1 MLKKYLWK
9 KAIKKACSATE
20 GLEDTF
26 ANYLTKS
33 PGVKRYFR
41 LLTKANTSNN
51 LYRNFVITIAF
62 ELYMCKRKEQK
73 AWSLAFA
80 ILDNWFDLN
89 KVDYQEIQNQVDPKK
104 LKNILSGTQNV
115 YREYF
120 LLYDDPIGKDLI
132 RVHFPYPFGKLYV
145 DVKANLSRGIESGF
159 FRSGFSYYKVDGKS
173 EKEINCVAAIG
184 DQKNFLNTNLRKR
197 G

>member
-26 ANYLTKS
+26 ANYITKS

-80 ILDNWFDLN
+80 ILDNWFE
-89 KVDYQEIQNQVDPKK
+89 Q
-104 LKNILSGTQNV
+104 S
-115 YREYF
+115 R
-120 LLYDDPIGKDLI
+120 
-132 RVHFPYPFGKLYV
+132 
-145 DVKANLSRGIESGF
+145 LSRNTKSS
-159 FRSGFSYYKVDGKS
+159 RS
-173 EKEINCVAAIG
+173 ER
-184 DQKNFLNTNLRKR
+184 T
-197 G
+197 

>member
-1 MLKKYLWK
+1 M
-9 KAIKKACSATE
+9 
-20 GLEDTF
+20 
-26 ANYLTKS
+26 
-33 PGVKRYFR
+33 
-41 LLTKANTSNN
+41 
-51 LYRNFVITIAF
+51 
-62 ELYMCKRKEQK
+62 
-73 AWSLAFA
+73 
-80 ILDNWFDLN
+80 N
-89 KVDYQEIQNQVDPKK
+89 KVDYQEIQNQVDPKE

-184 DQKNFLNTNLRKR
+184 DQKNFLNTTLRKR

>member
-1 MLKKYLWK
+1 MK
-9 KAIKKACSATE
+9 
-20 GLEDTF
+20 
-26 ANYLTKS
+26 
-33 PGVKRYFR
+33 
-41 LLTKANTSNN
+41 
-51 LYRNFVITIAF
+51 TIAV
-62 ELYMCKRKEQK
+62 
-73 AWSLAFA
+73 
-80 ILDNWFDLN
+80 DNY
-89 KVDYQEIQNQVDPKK
+89 KGGV
-104 LKNILSGTQNV
+104 
-115 YREYF
+115 
-120 LLYDDPIGKDLI
+120 GKTTTVI

>member
-1 MLKKYLWK
+1 MK
-9 KAIKKACSATE
+9 
-20 GLEDTF
+20 
-26 ANYLTKS
+26 
-33 PGVKRYFR
+33 
-41 LLTKANTSNN
+41 
-51 LYRNFVITIAF
+51 TIAVDN
-62 ELYMCKRKEQK
+62 YKGGVGKTTTVIN
-73 AWSLAFA
+73 LAYNLSA
-80 ILDNWFDLN
+80 
-89 KVDYQEIQNQVDPKK
+89 KGKEIQNQVDPKE

>member
-89 KVDYQEIQNQVDPKK
+89 KVDYQEIQNQVDPKE

-145 DVKANLSRGIESGF
+145 DVKAKR
-159 FRSGFSYYKVDGKS
+159 
-173 EKEINCVAAIG
+173 
-184 DQKNFLNTNLRKR
+184 KNI
-197 G
+197 